1 MKAREFVKE
10 STSVVSI
17 SKTTDGGALEGYVV
31 DTTAPQL
38 KNYLQSQH
46 ADQQLSSILAKKFNR
61 IGIIRNL
68 YVDEDFRGQGIGN
81 DLMDYAINQ
90 AFDNG
95 AESILLISDTSEDN
109 QFNLTKWYEGFG
121 FEIVGNAAGDPIML
135 LDGQLSEKLDELT
148 FLGSPCTKDCS
159 GHRAGYRWY
168 RQKRRDPQSWSPS
181 FNKGAALAKAGK

>member
-1 MKAREFVKE
+1 MKAQEFVKE

-135 LDGQLSEKLDELT
+135 LDGREQLDELY
-148 FLGSPCTKDCS
+148 FLGSQCTKDCS
-159 GHRAGYRWY
+159 GHRAGYNWFKIK
-168 RQKRRDPQSWSPS
+168 QRDPNSHSPS